1 MSRQETPTQ
10 NQTTGAHRK
19 HRAPAGRAARQEA
32 VPKDVPTGGEPRT
45 EGSRAARRDTSRA
58 DAPRKA
64 GRKDAR
70 KDSRTDS
77 RKEAGPRT
85 AQHGGGNRRRP
96 HGTLPMQPPS
106 HYEPYLDGLFTYCL
120 SILCEHDAAAAA
132 LGEVLALA
140 ERQRGHLR
148 DPRQRRPWLYAL
160 ARWTCLRRLAAG
172 PPDMPS
178 TSAAVAEQ
186 RNAQLAA
193 LAWPE
198 AAGTTPEQREALE
211 LAVRHQLPPVEVAA
225 VLGIDADTA
234 RGLLARA
241 ACEVERTRTALS
253 VVDTGHCAALAQLA
267 GETKVLLG
275 TALRTELVRHV
286 DDCPVCRRTAERV
299 VASGPWPGAAGA
311 GATAVLALI
320 EAPRSAAYAAL
331 LHAMDAGA
339 GRSRDATP
347 RFDRRGFPMDLKD
360 RAARRA
366 QIRHRAVTST
376 VVAAVVAAPVLA
388 LWAAYHGSPLGGD
401 APGSRTAASE
411 PDGPGDVY
419 QEAGSSRRADGP
431 KHTGGTDTPS
441 PVLTTTV
448 STDPT
453 ASGSPTS
460 PGGGTLTVA
469 ATGTTVTLT
478 AGGSAPVH
486 WSATSDAYWI
496 RLSATSGDLQP
507 GESVILRLSV
517 VRSLEPAGSWTAR
530 IAFSPAHATVIL
542 RGSSTR
548 SVPPPASS
556 APTDD
561 PTDTPTSP
569 PTTAPPTTPPPTTD
583 PPTTPP
589 PTTDPPTTPP
599 PTTTPPTTPTE
610 SQSPTPTE

>member
-19 HRAPAGRAARQEA
+19 HRAPAGRAARQDA
-32 VPKDVPTGGEPRT
+32 ARKDTPGGETPR
-45 EGSRAARRDTSRA
+45 
-58 DAPRKA
+58 DAPR
-64 GRKDAR
+64 GKDAR
-70 KDSRTDS
+70 KDARG
-77 RKEAGPRT
+77 EATHKAHDG
-85 AQHGGGNRRRP
+85 RRP
-96 HGTLPMQPPS
+96 HGTLPMQPPA

-140 ERQRGHLR
+140 ERQHGHLR
-148 DPRQRRPWLYAL
+148 DPKLRRPWLYAL

-172 PPDMPS
+172 PPEPPS
-178 TSAAVAEQ
+178 TSAVVAEQ
-186 RNAQLAA
+186 RHAQLAA

-211 LAVRHQLPPVEVAA
+211 LAVRHQLPPHEVAA
-225 VLGIDADTA
+225 VLGFDADTT

-253 VVDTGHCAALAQLA
+253 VVDTGNCAAIAQLA

-299 VASGPWPGAAGA
+299 VAAGPWPGAPGAAGA
-311 GATAVLALI
+311 GSTAVLALI

-366 QIRHRAVTST
+366 QLRHRAVTST

-388 LWAAYHGSPLGGD
+388 LWAAYHAAPLGAD
-401 APGSRTAASE
+401 APGTDRATASE
-411 PDGPGDVY
+411 PDGLNGVPY
-419 QEAGSSRRADGP
+419 QEAGNSRQAPGP
-431 KHTGGTDTPS
+431 KDSGGTDTPA

-453 ASGSPTS
+453 AAGSAA
-460 PGGGTLTVA
+460 PGGSTLTVTA
-469 ATGTTVTLT
+469 RGTTVTLT
-478 AGGSAPVH
+478 AGGGAPVH
-486 WSATSDAYWI
+486 WTADTAAFWI
-496 RLSATSGDLQP
+496 HLSATSGDLRP
-507 GESVILRLSV
+507 GESVTLTLTVDRA
-517 VRSLEPAGSWTAR
+517 LEPSGSWTAR

-548 SVPPPASS
+548 NVPPPASDS
-556 APTDD
+556 DRK
-561 PTDTPTSP
+561 SVV
-569 PTTAPPTTPPPTTD
+569 
-583 PPTTPP
+583 
-589 PTTDPPTTPP
+589 
-599 PTTTPPTTPTE
+599 
-610 SQSPTPTE
+610 